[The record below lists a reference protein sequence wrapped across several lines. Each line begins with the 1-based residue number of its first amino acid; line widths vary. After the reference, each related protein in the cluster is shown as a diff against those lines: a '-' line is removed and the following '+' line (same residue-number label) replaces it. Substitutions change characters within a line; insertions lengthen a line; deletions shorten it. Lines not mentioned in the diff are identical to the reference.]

1 MGWFSKSEK
10 SKDAFVPDKILVD
23 LPRGEEGRLRHE
35 SFLPRVYFEAP
46 DELARIGFQENSAD
60 IYLGVVN
67 GSTTPRQRPDGR
79 YEYITAQGVPVGIRD
94 DRHMTTVA
102 GSRSGKG
109 RSAIIPN
116 LLTYGG
122 SVLVIDPKGE
132 NASITATYR
141 AETLGQKVFV
151 LDPFGITALTCGK
164 YRKRFNPLSLLLRL
178 DNLTVIEDA
187 ALLADALVVPGGGED
202 THWDESA
209 KAFLEG
215 LILHVATSSLFKDEE
230 RTLVTV
236 ADLLAGRIKPFTELL
251 ADMLDNESLD
261 HHIIASARSMQ
272 EKADK
277 ELASVL
283 STARKNLRFLQYDS
297 MRDVLSGHDFD
308 LEGLLG
314 DRMTV
319 YLVLPAIRMGTCSQW
334 LRLFIN
340 LTLAATE
347 NHSGKPKIPALMIL
361 DEFAVLGRMQELE
374 RAIGQ
379 IAGLGLRIWTIL
391 QDMGQLKALYKDRW
405 ETFLGNSGVIQCFGN
420 VDHFTS
426 NWISRYLDK
435 TTITVTDV
443 NATTID
449 QKHKDGI
456 SGQSEKQQVQDLM
469 TAAEVRRYFARDDR
483 FNRQLVLIPGR
494 RPFILQRA
502 AYDQHSLFA
511 GRFGAFRN
519 S

>member
-1 MGWFSKSEK
+1 M
-10 SKDAFVPDKILVD
+10 
-23 LPRGEEGRLRHE
+23 
-35 SFLPRVYFEAP
+35 
-46 DELARIGFQENSAD
+46 LARLGFQENSAD
-60 IYLGVVN
+60 IYLGVTG
-67 GSTTPRQRPDGR
+67 GSTTARQRADGR
-79 YEYITAQGVPVGIRD
+79 IENVTTHGAPVGVRD
-94 DRHMTTVA
+94 DRHLTTIA

-132 NASITATYR
+132 NASITASFR
-141 AETLGQKVFV
+141 AQGLGQKVFV
-151 LDPFGITALTCGK
+151 LDPFGITALTCGP
-164 YRKRFNPLSLLLRL
+164 YRKRFNPLAALLRL
-178 DNLTVIEDA
+178 DNMTIIEDA

-215 LILHVATSSLFKDEE
+215 LILHVVTSSEFRDEE

-236 ADLLAGRIKPFTELL
+236 ADLAAGRIKSFEDLL
-251 ADMLDNESLD
+251 ADMLDNESLENR
-261 HHIIASARSMQ
+261 IIAAARSMQ

-308 LEGLLG
+308 LEDLLA
-314 DRMTV
+314 DQVTV

-334 LRLFIN
+334 LRVFIN
-340 LTLAATE
+340 MTLAATE
-347 NHSGKPKIPALMIL
+347 NHPGKPRIPALMIL

-426 NWISRYLDK
+426 SWISRYLDK
-435 TTITVTDV
+435 TTITVTDTS
-443 NATTID
+443 ATSAD
-449 QKHKDGI
+449 QKHRDGLT
-456 SGQSEKQQVQDLM
+456 GQNQKQQVQDLM
-469 TAAEVRRYFARDDR
+469 TAAEVRRYFAREDR

-502 AYDQHSLFA
+502 NYDQHDLFA
-511 GRFGAFRN
+511 GRFGTFR
-519 S
+519 